1 MFEVDVSDLQENV
14 SVTGNKITGTLKYL
28 SGSNA
33 ITDQWGEGYFL
44 AFTMADNTWTGLTK
58 VLVGL
63 DPSLSSGLVNI
74 LPDPDKNGIVKI
86 SDKALQ
92 KFVIKQTDGTHT
104 KTQAFDLTGL
114 VLAEPE
120 EEGEG

>member
-1 MFEVDVSDLQENV
+1 MFEVDVSDLQENI

-33 ITDQWGEGYFL
+33 ITDVWGEGYFL
-44 AFTMADNTWTGLTK
+44 ALTMADNTWTGLTK

-63 DPSLSSGLVNI
+63 DPSVSSGLVDI
-74 LPDPDKNGIVKI
+74 LPDADKNGVFKV

-104 KTQAFDLTGL
+104 KTQAFDLSGL